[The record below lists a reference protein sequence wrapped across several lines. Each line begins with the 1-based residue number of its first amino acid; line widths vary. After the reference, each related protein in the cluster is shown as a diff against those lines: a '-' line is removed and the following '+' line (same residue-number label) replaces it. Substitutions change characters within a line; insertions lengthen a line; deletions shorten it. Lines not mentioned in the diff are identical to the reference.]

1 MEVWKK
7 LQHQIR
13 IAQKAYELEQNVNM
27 DPPQHLS
34 NQLKEGTINW
44 ICTSPAIFLLQ
55 ELATLNPSS
64 DRTFTNTQHK

>member
-7 LQHQIR
+7 LQHQTR

-34 NQLKEGTINW
+34 NQLREGTIKW
-44 ICTSPAIFLLQ
+44 IYTSLATFLL
-55 ELATLNPSS
+55 
-64 DRTFTNTQHK
+64 